1 VSFPLSYGSFTGSA
15 DTGWS
20 IEIWFTH
27 FQMDYVL
34 TLTLELLGALE
45 HIHNYERSDFF
56 GTFGYHNEM
65 PKVLKVIRRSD

>member
-1 VSFPLSYGSFTGSA
+1 VSFPLSYGSFAGSA

-20 IEIWFTH
+20 IEIRLTH

-45 HIHNYERSDFF
+45 HIHDYERSDFF
-56 GTFGYHNEM
+56 GTLSDHGYLS
-65 PKVLKVIRRSD
+65 KVR